1 MAKTQDENLITLVLD
16 DSSIKAK
23 IGTRMHFDQIPQGT
37 EFPRIRFFRTGSA
50 LDGCLGDAAG
60 TEPNRETFMVEIQTR
75 DRRDREELRKL
86 VEARLNCY
94 RGTFGDTTCQGI
106 FAADQTTTHE
116 PRSIG
121 TEEGIYIAEISAE
134 VVLS

>member
-1 MAKTQDENLITLVLD
+1 MAKTQDENLITLVLG
-16 DSSIKAK
+16 DSSIVAK
-23 IGTRMHFDQIPQGT
+23 IGSRMHFDVIPQNT
-37 EFPRIRFFRTGSA
+37 AFPRIRFFRTGSA

-60 TEPNRETFMVEIQTR
+60 TEPNRETFMVEIQSKE
-75 DRRDREELRKL
+75 RREREELRKL
-86 VEARLNCY
+86 VQARLNCY
-94 RGTFGDTTCQGI
+94 SGTFGDTTCQGI
-106 FAADQTTTHE
+106 FAADQTSTHE

>member
-1 MAKTQDENLITLVLD
+1 MAKTQDENLITLVLG
-16 DSSIKAK
+16 DSSISAK

-37 EFPRIRFFRTGSA
+37 DFPRIRFFRSGA
-50 LDGCLGDAAG
+50 AIDGCLDDAAG
-60 TEPNRETFMVEIQTR
+60 TAPNRESFMLEIQTR
-75 DRRDREELRKL
+75 DPRDREELRKL

-106 FAADQTTTHE
+106 FAADATSSHE

-121 TEEGIYIAEISAE
+121 TETGIYIAEVSAE
-134 VVLS
+134 VML